1 MLLLTSFFV
10 ILIVQ
15 LPITLARFVND
26 ELDKLPDESRISSPE
41 LIPPQID
48 LKLFKSHDSEYKKY
62 RSNIEYI
69 IVHDDMELN
78 GNIEEN
84 KVDIDTKKNIKGKDK
99 SFNSRRIINNIC
111 PQNQRLDFLG
121 RCKEII

>member
-10 ILIVQ
+10 ILILQ
-15 LPITLARFVND
+15 LPITLTRFVND
-26 ELDKLPDESRISSPE
+26 ELDKLPDEWRISSPE
-41 LIPPQID
+41 LKPPQID
-48 LKLFKSHDSEYKKY
+48 LKLIKSHDSEKY

-69 IVHDDMELN
+69 IVHGDMELN

-84 KVDIDTKKNIKGKDK
+84 KVDIDTKKTIKGKDK
-99 SFNSRRIINNIC
+99 SFNSRRIINHIC

-121 RCKEII
+121 RCKEVI